1 MAPLYKLIALSVF
14 FFFFLFGSPILAQSP
29 GVTWYVDGSV
39 PSSGDGTTPETAV
52 QTIGEGLERAEF
64 NDTVVVASGAY
75 SVTVS
80 GGSDA
85 GFDVPDGVKLIGAD
99 PANTIIDGQNRVRSV
114 VKLGNQSV
122 LEGFTIVGSCGY
134 WLECQGVKVI
144 SGGAVVRNNRI
155 TANSVGVNLS
165 CPSVPGP
172 CGEQTLVE
180 FNQIFDNSGIG
191 VIVQNLPTNLVVR
204 NNTLVGNYAGVMS
217 NMYGIAVHNNLVISN
232 THYGIGC
239 SYGSTDEVSHNG
251 FWDNNGADTISC
263 PVGEG
268 NLFQDPFVR
277 SLLDDDYRLSAGS
290 PMRGRGFP
298 AGTDIGAIPF
308 VGEGS
313 PPTNVTATLLPE
325 RRWQLQWSA
334 IDGANYHVFLG
345 DEAGL
350 YTERYEVA
358 GVTTLNIEAN
368 DPSGPTYLAVSTI
381 GPAGQESPLSS
392 AVKMIFPALTN
403 ATVEQDSIFVWP
415 DSNWQ
420 TVAHSQASGGAYLSS
435 AILSA
440 RIQLVFEGD
449 SLVLGRRLGP
459 NGGYATVYLDGIRR
473 GRLDYY
479 HPSEKWQIPA
489 VLDGLG
495 AGKHILELVI
505 AGKQTAASGYEIN
518 LDTMTAPN
526 AYAPS
531 SAQIQAIDRIN
542 YYRTIVG
549 LPLARGVQAIH
560 MAAQAHAEFYA
571 LNRDDPRLAG
581 LGFHTEHADLPGF
594 TGQGPSARAAYFGY
608 TGGVGEDGHFLGD
621 PILSIDGWMA
631 TVYHRNLLMCYG
643 CVDAG
648 YGLVNEGNNKVDA
661 LNMGAWITQRPGE
674 RTLFTYPAGN
684 QLNVLRSWNGAEN
697 PDPLPG
703 HSRPVG
709 YPLSLYIVQPLASI
723 TAASPSESDL
733 SEDAVNSS
741 LGIRDAKTQ
750 QPSSPSWAVTIAELK
765 KSTGEP
771 VPVIMLDQDTDIPQ
785 YLGPDVV
792 FLIPEQ
798 PLSENTTYAAHIA
811 GVDSRGQAFDHRWA
825 FSTGA
830 TLAAPDLST
839 SQFWATPVLPGP
851 GDTINYQ
858 AQLLNTGLLAHNLL
872 AEIALPAG
880 TSYLPGSATI
890 SQGTVSGTGPLTF
903 QIGDL
908 EQNRVVTLRFGVTV
922 PVEMTEPTSLI
933 STMELSWDMGRMTR
947 NAVSIANGIPL
958 YLPVVHR

>member
-14 FFFFLFGSPILAQSP
+14 FFFLLVSPILAQSP

-52 QTIGEGLERAEF
+52 QTIGEGLEKAEF

-75 SVTVS
+75 SVAVS
-80 GGSDA
+80 AESDT
-85 GFDVPDGVKLIGAD
+85 GFEVPDGVKLIGAD
-99 PANTIIDGQNRVRSV
+99 PANTIIDGRNRVRAV
-114 VKLGNQSV
+114 VKLGYQSV

-134 WLECQGVKVI
+134 WGDCQGVKVI
-144 SGGAVVRNNRI
+144 SGGAAVRNNRI
-155 TANSVGVNLS
+155 TANSAGVNLS
-165 CPSVPGP
+165 CPFVPGR
-172 CGEQTLVE
+172 CGEPAMVE
-180 FNQIFDNSGIG
+180 FNQVYDNSGIG
-191 VIVQNLPTNLVVR
+191 VINTPSAVNTIMR
-204 NNTLVGNYAGVMS
+204 NNTFVGNYAGLS
-217 NMYGIAVHNNLVISN
+217 AGGHGSLIQNNLVISN

-263 PVGEG
+263 TVGEG
-268 NLFQDPFVR
+268 NLFQDPFIR
-277 SLLDDDYRLSAGS
+277 SLPGNDYRLSAGS

-313 PPTNVTATLLPE
+313 SPTNMTATLLPD

-345 DEAGL
+345 DESGL

-358 GVTTLNIEAN
+358 GATTLNIEAN
-368 DPSGPTYLAVSTI
+368 DPSESNYLAVSAI
-381 GPAGQESPLSS
+381 DPAGHESPLSS
-392 AVKMIFPALTN
+392 EVKKTYPALTN

-420 TVAHSQASGGAYLSS
+420 TVSLSQASGGAYLSS
-435 AILSA
+435 AMLSA
-440 RIQLVFEGD
+440 QIQLIFEGD

-459 NGGYATVYLDGIRR
+459 NGGYATVYLDGTRR
-473 GRLDYY
+473 GWLDYY
-479 HPSEKWQIPA
+479 HPFEKWQIPA

-495 AGKHILELVI
+495 AGKHVLELVV

-531 SAQIQAIDRIN
+531 SAQIRAIDHIN

-571 LNRDDPRLAG
+571 LNRNDPRLAG

-594 TGQGPSARAAYFGY
+594 TGQGPSDRAAYFGY

-621 PILSIDGWMA
+621 PILSVDGWMA

-648 YGLVNEGNNKVDA
+648 YGLVKEGNNKVDA
-661 LNMGAWITQRPGE
+661 LSMGAWTTQRLGE
-674 RTLFTYPAGN
+674 RTLFTYPADN
-684 QLNVLRSWNGAEN
+684 QLNVPRSWNGAEI

-703 HSRPVG
+703 HPRPVG
-709 YPLSLYIVQPLASI
+709 YPLSLYIVQPLASV
-723 TAASPSESDL
+723 TGASPSGSDL
-733 SEDAVNSS
+733 SKDAVNSS
-741 LGIRDAKTQ
+741 LGIRDATTR
-750 QPSSPSWAVTIAELK
+750 QPSSPSWAVTTAELK
-765 KSTGEP
+765 KSTGVP

-798 PLSENTTYAAHIA
+798 PLLENTTYAAHIA
-811 GVDSRGQAFDHRWA
+811 GVDSQGRAFDHRWA

-839 SQFWATPVLPGP
+839 SQFWATPMLPGP
-851 GDTINYQ
+851 GDTIIYQ
-858 AQLLNTGLLAHNLL
+858 AQLLNTGLLAHDLL

-933 STMELSWDMGRMTR
+933 STLELSWDMGRTTR
-947 NAVSIANGIPL
+947 NAVSIANGVPV